1 MFMVC
6 SMSKAKPPAVDPA
19 IASDPELVRL
29 GQRIRS
35 LQELAERSMAE
46 AETLSKEPDKLF
58 ETFERFMLL
67 NELILDS
74 IEQAHE
80 LQQKHRKR
88 RQKLEAERARRLATA
103 RAQFLAAGAPSDTTR
118 H

>member
-35 LQELAERSMAE
+35 LQELAERSLAE
-46 AETLSKEPDKLF
+46 AETLSKEPDRLF
-58 ETFERFMLL
+58 ETFERFMQL
-67 NELILDS
+67 NEQILGAIS
-74 IEQAHE
+74 QAHE
-80 LQQKHRKR
+80 LQQKYRKR
-88 RQKLEAERARRLATA
+88 RQKLEADRARRLATA
-103 RAQFLAAGAPSDTTR
+103 RARFLAEGSPSGGTR